1 MPIQLIKE
9 YIKLLGMT
17 VVFTLGQAFAFGI
30 VLPLWAVLI
39 NAEKGGNN
47 LADKFGS

>member
-1 MPIQLIKE
+1 MNVKLILE

-17 VVFTLGQAFAFGI
+17 IVFTLGQAIAFGI

-39 NAEKGGNN
+39 NADKGGHN